1 MKKLLIVV
9 GSKNDLIHLSESKKL
24 LTKAKIQFDIE
35 ILSAHRNIKTLVEK
49 LDPKKLEKESIG
61 VILAIAHSVSNL
73 PAIIAGYTKDTSIPV
88 IGVGITKTESD
99 TLESLFSVL
108 SIPKG
113 IPLVNTGVNE
123 VGLHNATLFCIK
135 ILQR

>member
-1 MKKLLIVV
+1 M
-9 GSKNDLIHLSESKKL
+9 GSKNDLVYLREVKRLFKKSK
-24 LTKAKIQFDIE
+24 ISFEIE
-35 ILSAHRNIKTLVEK
+35 IISAHRNIKELVFK
-49 LDPKKLEKESIG
+49 LSPQKLETRKVG
-61 VILAIAHSVSNL
+61 AILAIAHSVSNL
-73 PAIIAGYTKDTSIPV
+73 PAIIAGYTKDGPIPV

-123 VGLHNATLFCIK
+123 VGLYNAALFCIK
-135 ILQR
+135 LLKTKW